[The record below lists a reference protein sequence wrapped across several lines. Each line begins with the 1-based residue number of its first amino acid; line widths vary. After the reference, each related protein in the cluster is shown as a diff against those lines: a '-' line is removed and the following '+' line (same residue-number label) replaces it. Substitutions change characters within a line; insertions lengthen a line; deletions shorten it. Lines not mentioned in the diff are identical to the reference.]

1 MKNLVYTL
9 LFLCCTG
16 QAALAQYEQEIPVKQ
31 TKTLLGNGT
40 KVRGFGSLDIRMTEF
55 KDDLGLVMGVHGG
68 IILNNHFVIGLGGY
82 GLTTNFVVEESENFD
97 QLYLYGGYG
106 GLILGAIFS
115 PKEVIHIYTPV
126 LIGAGGME
134 VTDRNYLNNFHRPP
148 DFGTFLE
155 NSAFFVVEPG
165 VEIEVNVTRFFKIGL
180 GASYRLVRESDLTK
194 VSNSDLSGFS
204 GGLSLK
210 FGKF

>member
-1 MKNLVYTL
+1 MKNLALT
-9 LFLCCTG
+9 FIIILCFG
-16 QAALAQYEQEIPVKQ
+16 HSILAQDEQEIPFKE

-55 KDDLGLVMGVHGG
+55 KDELGTLLGAHGG

-82 GLTTNFVVEESENFD
+82 GLTSNFMFEDDENFED
-97 QLYLYGGYG
+97 YYIYGGYG
-106 GLILGAIFS
+106 GLILGGIFS
-115 PKEVIHIYTPV
+115 PKEVVHIYTPV

-134 VTDRNYLNNFHRPP
+134 VRDHNLLHNFHIPP
-148 DFGTFLE
+148 FGFAE

-165 VEIEVNVTRFFKIGL
+165 LEVEINVTRFFKIGV
-180 GASYRLVRESDLTK
+180 GASYRFIRESDLTL
-194 VSNSDLSGFS
+194 VSNDDLSGFS
-204 GGLSLK
+204 GGFSLK

>member
-9 LFLCCTG
+9 LVLLYCSQVGF
-16 QAALAQYEQEIPVKQ
+16 AQYEQEIPVKE
-31 TKTLLGNGT
+31 TKTLLGNGS
-40 KVRGFGSLDIRMTEF
+40 KVRGFGSLDMRMTEF
-55 KDDLGLVMGVHGG
+55 NDELGLMMGVHGG
-68 IILNNHFVIGLGGY
+68 IIMNNHFVIGLGGY
-82 GLTTNFVVEESENFD
+82 GLTSNYLIENTENLD
-97 QLYLYGGYG
+97 ELYLYGGYG

-134 VTDRNYLNNFHRPP
+134 ITDRNHLNNFHRPN
-148 DFGTFLE
+148 FGTYIE

-165 VEIEVNVTRFFKIGL
+165 IEVEINVTRFFKIGL
-180 GASYRLVRESDLTK
+180 GASYRLVRESDLITL
-194 VSNSDLSGFS
+194 SDSDLSGFS

>member
-1 MKNLVYTL
+1 MKNLFYTL
-9 LFLCCTG
+9 LLMICLSHLGF
-16 QAALAQYEQEIPVKQ
+16 AQYEQEIPVKE
-31 TKTLLGNGT
+31 TKTLLGSGT
-40 KVRGFGSLDIRMTEF
+40 KVRGFGSLDMRMTEF
-55 KDDLGLVMGVHGG
+55 NDELGLLMGVHGG
-68 IILNNHFVIGLGGY
+68 IILNNHFVIALGGY
-82 GLTTNFVVEESENFD
+82 GLTSNYLIENTEGSD
-97 QLYLYGGYG
+97 ELYMYGGYG

-134 VTDRNYLNNFHRPP
+134 ITDRDYLNGFHRPP
-148 DFGTFLE
+148 SFGTFIE

-165 VEIEVNVTRFFKIGL
+165 IEVEINLTRFFKIGI
-180 GASYRLVRESDLTK
+180 GASYRLIRESDLET